1 MKIVRGVY
9 KQRESTLMNESAY
22 LIFQHEDSLEAGSS
36 NMKTSIHHNT
46 LFVIVI
52 GLFIVSTE
60 SAMFPPTHTR
70 HHKEFRKALND
81 HSFLNRS
88 SDLLVSNLE
97 QYSGNGANRD
107 YRSIPTDNHK
117 LRKRNNHETKE
128 SQRSIPPLFG
138 IHISDKPRHKVEV
151 PDFMLDLYKQQV
163 TKNIWTLKSRTY
175 RSTGTNFDVARSI
188 KVEAKGLL
196 AENKGTKTSLKANV
210 DGHHFDKESIRRAE
224 LRVYYSPKESKL
236 LSAMGLNI
244 RRKLEI
250 HRISKCKP
258 NCHRKLLDVHY
269 LDDMNPRWMSF
280 DVTDALKS
288 LKKDSKLHLTFE
300 LDDVLNYEIWTD
312 GDVGEEIKSM
322 RSNKRMFS
330 VLNDDAKY
338 KPFLVIYSDLLQ
350 QPVNHRPKRYSSTA
364 PSKSRKGSPQNRQRP
379 TKQFQK
385 QCSRR
390 SLYVDFAKLD
400 WLEWIVAPS
409 GFDAFMCQ
417 GSCQREIQHYN
428 ATNHAVL
435 QNLLHS
441 KNSANVPPACCVPTQ
456 LSPIALLIVDF
467 DTVVLKNYKDM
478 IVDACGCR

>member
-1 MKIVRGVY
+1 M
-9 KQRESTLMNESAY
+9 
-22 LIFQHEDSLEAGSS
+22 
-36 NMKTSIHHNT
+36 
-46 LFVIVI
+46 
-52 GLFIVSTE
+52 
-60 SAMFPPTHTR
+60 
-70 HHKEFRKALND
+70 
-81 HSFLNRS
+81 
-88 SDLLVSNLE
+88 
-97 QYSGNGANRD
+97 
-107 YRSIPTDNHK
+107 
-117 LRKRNNHETKE
+117 
-128 SQRSIPPLFG
+128 
-138 IHISDKPRHKVEV
+138 
-151 PDFMLDLYKQQV
+151 
-163 TKNIWTLKSRTY
+163 
-175 RSTGTNFDVARSI
+175 
-188 KVEAKGLL
+188 

-210 DGHHFDKESIRRAE
+210 DGHHFDEESIRRAE
-224 LRVYYSPKESKL
+224 LKVYYNPKESKL
-236 LSAMGLNI
+236 LSAMGLNV

-258 NCHRKLLDVHY
+258 NCHRKLLDTHY
-269 LDDMNPRWMSF
+269 LDDMSPRWISF
-280 DVTDALKS
+280 NVTDALKS

-300 LDDVLNYEIWTD
+300 LDDVLNDEIWTD
-312 GDVGEEIKSM
+312 GEVGEEFKSM

-350 QPVNHRPKRYSSTA
+350 VNHRPKRLSSTA
-364 PSKSRKGSPQNRQRP
+364 PSKSRKGSLQRQKS